1 LAQAERRPEPAVGPR
16 RASPWMDEFWVRR
29 LQSLLGLIPIGAFL
43 IFHLYVNLLATQG
56 PAEYNTLINTLEH
69 MPLLIFIEVFVL
81 YLPILF
87 HAAVGFHIVF
97 TPELNV
103 TRYPYGRNIHF
114 YLQRLT
120 GVIAFI
126 FLAYH
131 VVTLRLIPGL
141 NDTHVTF
148 ALVQSQLRQ
157 TWILILYLVGAIGT
171 IYHFANG
178 LWSFA
183 IHWGI
188 AVGRRA
194 QRAMAYV
201 SAGVFVVLTL
211 VLVRIVLA
219 FAS

>member
-1 LAQAERRPEPAVGPR
+1 LAQAEREAAAGESAR
-16 RASPWMDEFWVRR
+16 RTSPWLDEFWVRR
-29 LQSLLGLIPIGAFL
+29 LQSLLGVIPIGAFL
-43 IFHLYVNLLATQG
+43 IFHLYVNYLATQG
-56 PAEYNTLINTLEH
+56 AAEYNNLINTLEH
-69 MPLLIFIEVFVL
+69 VPLLIFIEIFVL
-81 YLPILF
+81 YLPILA
-87 HAAVGFHIVF
+87 HAAIGFWIVF

-103 TRYPYGRNIHF
+103 RRYPYGRNIHF

-126 FLAYH
+126 FLTYH
-131 VVTLRLIPGL
+131 IVTLRLIPGL

-157 TWILILYLVGAIGT
+157 TWILILYLIGATGT

-188 AVGRRA
+188 TVGQRA
-194 QRAMAYV
+194 QRTMAYV

-211 VLVRIVLA
+211 VLVRIILA
-219 FAS
+219 FA